1 MEPKE
6 SSNTPSL
13 LLTSGE
19 NLEIFS
25 LIWLDYLS
33 TNDTNENI
41 DIQQQLRSIINYLK
55 IFENIDDCEE
65 YIRSLS
71 KDNRIVLLINEK
83 FALEITT
90 RIHELRQVISIYIY
104 STDNDKDY
112 EWIQQYK
119 KVRISYDFFAVFINY
134 KPRVQSLTLLNT
146 L

>member
-1 MEPKE
+1 MEPNE

-41 DIQQQLRSIINYLK
+41 DIRQQLRSIINYLK
-55 IFENIDDCEE
+55 IFEDINDCEE

-83 FALEITT
+83 FALEMTT

-112 EWIQQYK
+112 EWSQQYK
-119 KVRISYDFFAVFINY
+119 KVRVITVFINY
-134 KPRVQSLTLLNT
+134 KPWEGYANVFNRLLF
-146 L
+146 